1 MEPVFL
7 YYVDK
12 SGGGAVKNAY
22 CFFVY
27 AAFCLKRLFYI
38 FRAFLLAVE
47 YYQHVTVLPFI
58 IGFLRKPKQRQS
70 FDMPLTQLSESFY
83 TENSFSPR

>member
-1 MEPVFL
+1 MKLIFL

-12 SGGGAVKNAY
+12 SGGSAIKNAY

-47 YYQHVTVLPFI
+47 YYQHFTVLPFI
-58 IGFLRKPKQRQS
+58 IMRS
-70 FDMPLTQLSESFY
+70 SESRN
-83 TENSFSPR
+83 TDEFSMCPVSDDTRCRKSP